1 MKKIGLILAAL
12 GLISSAV
19 LAGENQLEIKK
30 IGQELEINNT
40 SGGEDIGEKVK
51 FSTSVELSYQDWIF
65 GIEGK
70 KEWKMDTVAGI
81 KSRKSKFELE
91 AIKSVNENLELGV
104 KFEGESDK
112 DNYGFTYE
120 YAKDFFI
127 SEGEFTYSAVNTG
140 KKEERDEFEIEAEP
154 LGFKYKDLK
163 ITWYIDYVKVL
174 GEIPQNSEKYKL
186 ENQIR
191 VYWDFYK
198 SSKLDL
204 SAEYRIGLNNKI
216 KFSGNKIDVDEDEV
230 KYKDF
235 GMNAIYLSADY
246 SVTKNLTIY
255 GEYGYEIY
263 NWQYINSGKTCN
275 SEKYYEELT
284 LGWKYKF

>member
-120 YAKDFFI
+120 YAKAFFI

-140 KKEERDEFEIEAEP
+140 KNEERDEFEIEAEP

-275 SEKYYEELT
+275 SEKYYGELT

>member
-140 KKEERDEFEIEAEP
+140 KNEERDEFEIEAEP

-235 GMNAIYLSADY
+235 RMNAIYLSADY

-275 SEKYYEELT
+275 SEKYYGELT